1 MKSERTDKADVLQ
14 GTLILLVLR
23 TLEALGPLHGYGIAR
38 RIEQISKDVLQ
49 LNQGTLYPALLR
61 MEQEGWIASKWGA
74 SEKNRKARFYS
85 ITAAGR
91 KRLAKE
97 TEDWRRMSS
106 TIERFLGFDPGS
118 LAEERRMSWA
128 SVVAARLRG
137 LFEHKRLER
146 ELDDE
151 VRFHLEMQ
159 IEDNLKAGMNPAE
172 ARYAALRSFGG
183 IEPMKESYRERRA
196 FALVE
201 TMAQDVRYAVR
212 TLRKS
217 PGFTI
222 TSVAALA
229 LAIGANTAMFSVL
242 NAVLLRPLPYRS
254 PEQLAMLWSEVPSQ
268 NLREGRSAYL
278 NVEQWRRQSKSFAD
292 MAFFDPVSVTLT
304 TRR

>member
-1 MKSERTDKADVLQ
+1 
-14 GTLILLVLR
+14 
-23 TLEALGPLHGYGIAR
+23 
-38 RIEQISKDVLQ
+38 
-49 LNQGTLYPALLR
+49 
-61 MEQEGWIASKWGA
+61 
-74 SEKNRKARFYS
+74 
-85 ITAAGR
+85 
-91 KRLAKE
+91 
-97 TEDWRRMSS
+97 
-106 TIERFLGFDPGS
+106 
-118 LAEERRMSWA
+118 MSWA
-128 SVVAARLRG
+128 SVVATRLRG
-137 LFEHKRLER
+137 LFERTRSER

-172 ARYAALRSFGG
+172 ARYAALRRFGT
-183 IEPMKESYRERRA
+183 IEPMKERYRERRA

-222 TSVAALA
+222 TSVAVLA

-268 NLREGRSAYL
+268 GVREGRSTYL
-278 NVEQWRRQSKSFAD
+278 NVEQWRRQSTSFAD
-292 MAFFDPVSVTLT
+292 MAVFDPVSATLRT
-304 TRR
+304 AEDAEQISVARVSPNVFPLLGVQPLHGRGFSAEEAEQRQRLALISHRFWQTRFRGSPDAIGASIELDGRPSRVIGILPASFQFAQLNADVWSRTRCFRIGKPAAACVARIPGSSSGDFGRT